1 MKITVKELRSLVKQ
15 TLTEQAAPDQI
26 ETGWPTGVKAKLK
39 KFGYRLTKRD
49 VTLPVYAQ
57 DFQIMASAEGEWRQ
71 ATPPV
76 REFIILLAYLSKLRY
91 GDGSDRYVVVTDL
104 YRDAADQVRVMYDKL
119 KKGDSAKN
127 VLSLYSA
134 PSPGMSRETDDIAI
148 QVINVLK
155 KQDDAGVA
163 TAIAI
168 IEDAMEESQPL
179 SAHLIGAAVDL
190 RSKGIEKEVGD
201 LLSDAAEFVDI
212 GVIDETDSQGGPH
225 WHVTVNAIKP
235 EGRKILDLL
244 EDITS
249 GVPYKPGKDDPR

>member
-1 MKITVKELRSLVKQ
+1 MKITVKELRSLVRQ
-15 TLTEQAAPDQI
+15 TLAEQAAPEQI
-26 ETGWPTGVKAKLK
+26 ETGWPAGLRAKLK
-39 KFGYRLTKRD
+39 KLGYRFLGRN
-49 VTLPVYAQ
+49 VTLPVQDQ
-57 DFQIMASAEGEWRQ
+57 DFQIMASAEDEWRQ
-71 ATPPV
+71 ATPTV
-76 REFIILLAYLSKLRY
+76 REFIVLLAYLSKLRY

-119 KKGDSAKN
+119 KKGDSAEK

-155 KQDDAGVA
+155 KQGDAGVDP
-163 TAIAI
+163 AIAI
-168 IEDAMEESQPL
+168 IEDAMEEGHPL
-179 SAHLIGAAVDL
+179 SAHLIGTAVDL
-190 RSKGIEKEVGD
+190 RSKGIEKEAGD

-235 EGRKILDLL
+235 EGRELLKIL
-244 EDITS
+244 EDIDT
-249 GVPYKPGKDDPR
+249 GVPYEPGKDDPR